1 MDGSRGRR
9 GTGAAVARARAAAL
23 TFLAVTLAA
32 APVPASA
39 APSPASASASAAPA
53 RDPASV
59 VVVDCS
65 GGAQVRPGEYLIAC
79 GDGNNRLVG
88 LDWKSWGTRTATATG
103 TDLVNDCLPYC
114 AAGKFRPYPVQVT
127 LSRPA
132 AWPARPGTH
141 RYTSLRL
148 VYPDTAPPPLPH
160 DVTYKLVY

>member
-1 MDGSRGRR
+1 MEASRGRL
-9 GTGAAVARARAAAL
+9 GADTTTTATTTGALVARARAAAL
-23 TFLAVTLAA
+23 VFLAVTFAA

-39 APSPASASASAAPA
+39 APA
-53 RDPASV
+53 RDPSVV
-59 VVVDCS
+59 VVVDCF
-65 GGAQVRPGEYLIAC
+65 GGAHVRPGEYLIAC
-79 GDGNNRLVG
+79 GDGNSRLVG

-103 TDLVNDCLPYC
+103 TNLVNDCQPYC

-132 AWPARPGTH
+132 TWPARPGTD

-148 VYPDTAPPPLPH
+148 VYPDTAPPPLAH